1 MTPASLLVIIE
12 AARVGLHA
20 SRREKG
26 QREVLMSSNDQYRLE
41 MILEDINGKFNLV
54 LEGHDALRKETRDTS
69 QYLNEK
75 IDLNNSLIKTVHDS
89 LDAKI
94 DAVRDELKDDI
105 HAVGEKVDGHEA
117 RIQQL
122 ERRAA

>member
-1 MTPASLLVIIE
+1 
-12 AARVGLHA
+12 
-20 SRREKG
+20 
-26 QREVLMSSNDQYRLE
+26 MSSNDQHRLE
-41 MILEDINGKFNLV
+41 VILEDINGKFNLV
-54 LEGHDALRKETRDTS
+54 LEGHDALRKEIRDTS

-94 DAVRDELKDDI
+94 AGTSDRLDSKIDSVEQRLNAKIDAVRDELKDDI

-117 RIQQL
+117 RIKHL